1 MAAPHITVTFN
12 HARGELLKEGW
23 GVSRVASAFQY
34 ASNDGNLFL
43 GLMPPGAL
51 GAAPPPE
58 GFQLMPGQRIVRMRP
73 DHTQRGFEEDS
84 LYDSTKYAKSELE
97 FGDPDQFLEMAQS
110 HALLAKRTEAGSHLI
125 ESLTALAIAHTLA
138 LEQIADEQLVWAVR
152 TQEVLKANEGIVLLI
167 DPSGTTLDRAQR
179 YAAVMIGDE
188 FYLGINLNG
197 MAEFWQYSATDDPEV
212 FEWVMRETIPFGE
225 GGIHHQKGMIVE
237 LIPWGASN
245 IQIRFATMNMAGSR
259 YVAGTKSS
267 STAQQVYDIDL
278 SRYGFEPSIDPSL
291 NQVIKT
297 QPAKA
302 YVALR
307 QGDIED
313 GTAYAFRLRLSR
325 VRYQESATFDLLP
338 EALGETKTPAPQLVW
353 RGFADFTLGGNP
365 TQPQIGITAINEM
378 GAAYVPGTS
387 TYIGARV
394 TMDAS
399 ADRVYSP
406 ELWYWE
412 GKIAEETHTPAW
424 TPLDMSAKWTYLR
437 IQRKAS
443 SEPCHFQGKFKRDSE
458 YLNLFK
464 SDGPIRVT
472 AESIDGTTEI
482 PLFEGYPL
490 DRKPTLG
497 GSSTPP
503 NPSETPGPGD
513 PEEDPPIPP
522 NLPMASLLIEDEID
536 ALDGWHKL
544 NNTPIRRAVSIEGKS
559 VGTVLEDLLNQAGYP
574 DSELRIEDD
583 LYDIEI
589 PGFTEP
595 NALRVFAVD
604 AFIGDG
610 IKELIKPYGL
620 GGYSDIRV
628 RQVADP
634 DWVDPGAA
642 PMVWSC
648 YLAPIY
654 DSATP
659 PTKAFYLDSS
669 LIPSITHN
677 EGEEDEETVRRTDQE
692 RWEADPDDGMRH
704 YISTSTLELTI
715 RKPDFNG
722 LIARASTGTGEGADG
737 LVCFIAPDPRV
748 LDDPD
753 YILFEGQVRGYEI
766 GPPEVT
772 CQTYQELERIAR
784 RYYDR
789 AHEGL
794 ITTSIGG
801 EFQPEIDAD
810 EFIAI
815 LGRNPEGEPVS
826 YGAWR
831 IIAID
836 AEIREDHGNT
846 RWSWYGNYALEY
858 VGATP
863 ETGYYAGFPMFTT
876 ILP

>member
-1 MAAPHITVTFN
+1 MPAPHITVTFN
-12 HARGELLKEGW
+12 HARTELLKEVW
-23 GVSRVASAFQY
+23 GVSRVASAFQF
-34 ASNDGNLFL
+34 ASNNGNLFL
-43 GLMPPGAL
+43 SLLPPGAL

-58 GFQLMPGQRIVRMRP
+58 GFQLMPETRVVRLRP
-73 DHTQRGFEEDS
+73 SFTEKGFEEDT
-84 LYDSTKYAKSELE
+84 LYDADKYSKSELE
-97 FGDPDQFLEMAQS
+97 FGDPDEHIEMPTS
-110 HALLAKRTEAGSHLI
+110 KMLLAKRADSTSE
-125 ESLTALAIAHTLA
+125 LTGLAAVPAFVQAILALATNDVLIWTTRTT
-138 LEQIADEQLVWAVR
+138 AVLR
-152 TQEVLKANEGIVLLI
+152 ENEGIGMLI
-167 DPSGTTLDRAQR
+167 DGSGSSIDRAVVFQALYFGGR
-179 YAAVMIGDE
+179 
-188 FYLGINLNG
+188 FWLGVSMNST
-197 MAEFWQYSATDDPEV
+197 AEFWEYSGGEWVLREV
-212 FEWVMRETIPFGE
+212 FGIGDSGISHTKPFAVTAVPHGVAH
-225 GGIHHQKGMIVE
+225 ISFYFTQSVDVRAS
-237 LIPWGASN
+237 LGAT
-245 IQIRFATMNMAGSR
+245 R
-259 YVAGTKSS
+259 SS
-267 STAQQVYDIDL
+267 STFGKEAVFTVDL
-278 SRYGFEPSIDPSL
+278 RKYGFEPSIDPL
-291 NQVIKT
+291 LDAVVKT
-297 QPAKA
+297 EASQA
-302 YVALR
+302 YVAQTL
-307 QGDIED
+307 GGV
-313 GTAYAFRLRLSR
+313 GTKAHAHRNRLQR
-325 VRYQESATFDLLP
+325 VRYRESETFDLVP
-338 EALGETKTPAPQLVW
+338 EALGEAKTPEPQMAWYGYANFDSGSKPDL
-353 RGFADFTLGGNP
+353 
-365 TQPQIGITAINEM
+365 PQISIEAIDEM
-378 GAAYVPGTS
+378 GDPYVPGTS

-394 TMDAS
+394 TMQAS
-399 ADRVYSP
+399 SDRVHSG
-406 ELWYWE
+406 ELHYWE
-412 GKIAEETHTPAW
+412 GKIAEETHTPDW
-424 TPLDMSAKWTYLR
+424 TPVDMSAKWTYLR

-472 AESIDGTTEI
+472 AESIDGTAEI

-497 GSSTPP
+497 VNS
-503 NPSETPGPGD
+503 
-513 PEEDPPIPP
+513 I
-522 NLPMASLLIEDEID
+522 LEDEID

-544 NNTPIRRAVSIEGKS
+544 NCTPIRRAVSIEGKS

-595 NALRVFAVD
+595 NAVRVFAVD

-654 DSATP
+654 DEADP

-677 EGEEDEETVRRTDQE
+677 EGEEDEETVRRTDAE

-753 YILFEGQVRGYEI
+753 YILFEGQVRGHEI

-836 AEIREDHGNT
+836 AEIREDHSNT

-876 ILP
+876 VLP